1 MKNVLKTLLVAIA
14 GIALGFALTGCA
26 TKIAVPPGSLT
37 SWHHIGSYGPFLSD
51 DVAVQDVTKNP
62 DGSFTVGHY
71 EGKLTIMG
79 FGPHDIIDGLHIDAS
94 GTLVPASTM
103 PAAAK

>member
-1 MKNVLKTLLVAIA
+1 MKNVLKTLLVTIA

-26 TKIAVPPGSLT
+26 SKIQVPPGALT

-51 DVAVQDVTKNP
+51 DIAVQDVTKNA
-62 DGSFTVGHY
+62 DGTFTVGHY

-79 FGPHDIIDGLHIDAS
+79 FGPHDIIDGLRIDGTGNIVAS
-94 GTLVPASTM
+94 AATPA
-103 PAAAK
+103 K